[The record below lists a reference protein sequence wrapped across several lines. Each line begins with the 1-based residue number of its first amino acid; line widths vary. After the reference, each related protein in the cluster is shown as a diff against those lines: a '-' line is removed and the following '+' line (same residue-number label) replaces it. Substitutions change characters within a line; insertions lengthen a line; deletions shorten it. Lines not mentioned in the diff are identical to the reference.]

1 MATSSTLN
9 WQLTGITLRPEV
21 ETSSGHPKRRQLG
34 ESELIQATERDTER
48 DATCRGSSGGD
59 VMVPAVCMIMAVN
72 APWECKRHS
81 KSLTETVEIWT
92 VSVFCQR
99 RLVSWC
105 VAFSTAASFFS
116 MSLHCTQRHSAHAE
130 SNCTAV
136 VAKYCNEHVC
146 VSVCLPE
153 SISAQ
158 PHARCLTIFLCILPV
173 AMTRSYSYGV
183 TKSQGKEAI
192 SQSSPPT
199 MQCTA

>member
-1 MATSSTLN
+1 
-9 WQLTGITLRPEV
+9 
-21 ETSSGHPKRRQLG
+21 
-34 ESELIQATERDTER
+34 
-48 DATCRGSSGGD
+48 
-59 VMVPAVCMIMAVN
+59 MVPAVCMIMAVN